1 MKEET
6 VKFINDLANEIR
18 EENNIEIP
26 IKNMWKVAESL
37 GGYVRSKHAFIE
49 EDWHPGTVKRIDKD
63 RFVIKIDRYFFEE
76 EKENFDIAYELGHL
90 YLHMGYQVL
99 PDLWKEQPEDEY
111 ICFDKD
117 KQKDQAYEFAHS
129 FLMPEEEYIK
139 AVNENIEKDGRI
151 NIKNVAKYFNVSV
164 PAATNRGKRLGVIE
178 W

>member
-6 VKFINDLANEIR
+6 KKFINDLANDIR
-18 EENNIEIP
+18 KENNITIP
-26 IKNMWKVAESL
+26 IKDMWEVARKI
-37 GGYVRSKHAFIE
+37 GGQVKSKNAFST
-49 EDWHPGTVKRIDKD
+49 DSSPGTVKKIDEDK
-63 RFVIKIDRYFFEE
+63 FIIKIDRYFFD
-76 EKENFDIAYELGHL
+76 KEGQNFDIASELGHL

-99 PDLWKEQPEDEY
+99 PELWGEQPEDEY

-117 KQKDQAYEFAHS
+117 EQKYQAHEFAHA
-129 FLMPEEEYIK
+129 FLMPEEEYVK
-139 AVNENIEKDGRI
+139 AVNENIEEDGRI

>member
-6 VKFINDLANEIR
+6 VKFINDLANEVR
-18 EENNIEIP
+18 EENNIEVP
-26 IKNMWKVAESL
+26 IKDMWKVAESL

-76 EKENFDIAYELGHL
+76 EKQNFDIAYELGHL
-90 YLHMGYQVL
+90 YLHMGYKVL
-99 PDLWKEQPEDEY
+99 PDLWEAQPEDEY

-117 KQKDQAYEFAHS
+117 KQKDQAYEFAHA
-129 FLMPEEEYIK
+129 FLMPEKEYIK
-139 AVNENIEKDGRI
+139 VVNENIEEDGRI

-164 PAATNRGKRLGVIE
+164 PAATNRGKRLRLIE

>member
-18 EENNIEIP
+18 EKNNIKVP
-26 IKNMWKVAESL
+26 IKDMWKVAESL
-37 GGYVRSKHAFIE
+37 GGYVRSQHAFIE

-76 EKENFDIAYELGHL
+76 EKQNFDIAYELGHL
-90 YLHMGYQVL
+90 YLHMGYQIL
-99 PDLWKEQPEDEY
+99 PDLWEKQPEDEY

-117 KQKDQAYEFAHS
+117 KQKDQAYEFAHA
-129 FLMPEEEYIK
+129 FLLPEEEYVRI
-139 AVNENIEKDGRI
+139 VNENIEEDGRI

-164 PAATNRGKRLGVIE
+164 PAATNRGKRLGLIE

>member
-18 EENNIEIP
+18 KENNIEVP
-26 IKNMWKVAESL
+26 IKDMWKVAESL
-37 GGYVRSKHAFIE
+37 GGYVRSQHAFIE
-49 EDWHPGTVKRIDKD
+49 EDWHPGTIKRIDKD

-76 EKENFDIAYELGHL
+76 KEQNFDIAYELGHL

-99 PDLWKEQPEDEY
+99 PDLWEEQPEDEY
-111 ICFDKD
+111 ICFDK
-117 KQKDQAYEFAHS
+117 KEQKYQAHEFAHA
-129 FLMPEEEYIK
+129 FLMPEKEYINV
-139 AVNENIEKDGRI
+139 VNENIEEDGRI

-164 PAATNRGKRLGVIE
+164 PTATNRGKRLGVIE

>member
-1 MKEET
+1 MKQET
-6 VKFINDLANEIR
+6 VKFINDLANKVR
-18 EENNIEIP
+18 EENNIEVP
-26 IKNMWKVAESL
+26 IKDMWKVAESL
-37 GGYVRSKHAFIE
+37 GGYVKSQHAFIE
-49 EDWHPGTVKRIDKD
+49 EWHPGTIKRIDKD
-63 RFVIKIDRYFFEE
+63 SFIIKIDKFFFNEE
-76 EKENFDIAYELGHL
+76 RENFAIASELGHL

-99 PDLWKEQPEDEY
+99 PKLWEKQPENEY

-117 KQKDQAYEFAHS
+117 EQKHQAYEFAHA

-139 AVNENIEKDGRI
+139 VVNKNIEEDGRI